1 MTAQPFAGLD
11 PCVHCG
17 FCLQSCP
24 TFLVTGDESDS
35 PRGRIVLMRSLARGE
50 LDAADQGLVV
60 HLDRCLGCRGCEPVC
75 PSGVSYGPALEEAR
89 RLIATRRPVPF
100 SARLTA
106 SVLAEPALREPLMA
120 LARAVRPLAAR
131 VAGGSRIGFLAGML
145 AATRAEGLERPQ
157 GEPRPEGPQGPQKT
171 GGALRSFATPP
182 AAAAPAP
189 AAALFRGC
197 IMDGLFGHVH
207 QATERTLRANGYR
220 VVDVPNQGCCGALHA
235 HAGLHDQAVAL
246 ARANVAAFGQAPEA
260 AIVVNSAGCG
270 AMLKEYPR
278 LLAGDAAVTEAI
290 AAWTA
295 RVVDVTE
302 ALASAGPRRGAPLP
316 LTVAYDP
323 PCHLLHAQRVADAPL
338 KILDA
343 IPGLRRVAHGEA
355 DLCCGSAGSYSLTE
369 PALSRAVLNRK
380 VAALANGRLDA
391 VATGNPGC
399 VMQIGAGLR
408 AAGRDI
414 PVLHPVELL
423 DRSYALAGYYGP

>member
-1 MTAQPFAGLD
+1 MTASSFAGLD

-35 PRGRIVLMRSLARGE
+35 PRGRIVLMRALARGE
-50 LDAADQGLVV
+50 LDAADEGLVF

-89 RLIATRRPVPF
+89 RLIAARRPVPF
-100 SARLTA
+100 SARLTVT
-106 SVLAEPALREPLMA
+106 VLAEPALRAPLMA
-120 LARAVRPLAAR
+120 LARLVRPLAR
-131 VAGGSRIGFLAGML
+131 LLAGGSRLGFLAGML
-145 AATRAEGLERPQ
+145 ASTKPRAQRG
-157 GEPRPEGPQGPQKT
+157 QK
-171 GGALRSFATPP
+171 GHRAQVAQKGQRVPS
-182 AAAAPAP
+182 APSLP
-189 AAALFRGC
+189 SVPSVALFKGC

-220 VVDVPNQGCCGALHA
+220 VVDVSGQGCCGALHA
-235 HAGLHDQAVAL
+235 HAGLHEQAVAL
-246 ARANVAAFGQAPEA
+246 ARANVAAFSQAPEA

-278 LLAGDAAVTEAI
+278 LLAGDALAQPA
-290 AAWTA
+290 AAWAA

-302 ALASAGPRRGAPLP
+302 ALAFAGPRRGASLS
-316 LTVAYDP
+316 LRVAYDP
-323 PCHLLHAQRVADAPL
+323 PCHLLHAQRVAEAPVTV
-338 KILDA
+338 LDA
-343 IPGLRRVAHGEA
+343 IPGLQRVTHGEA

-369 PALSRAVLNRK
+369 PALSRAVLSRK
-380 VAALANGRLDA
+380 VGALTNGRLDA

-408 AAGRDI
+408 AAGHDV

-423 DRSYALAGYYGP
+423 DRSYALAGYYQA

>member
-1 MTAQPFAGLD
+1 MTGQSFAGLD

-50 LDAADQGLVV
+50 LDAADRGLVF

-89 RLIATRRPVPF
+89 RLIGARRPVPF

-106 SVLAEPALREPLMA
+106 SVLAEPALRAPLMA
-120 LARAVRPLAAR
+120 LARMVRPLAR
-131 VAGGSRIGFLAGML
+131 RLAGGSRAGFMAGML
-145 AATRAEGLERPQ
+145 AATKPWQDGRTAKRQ
-157 GEPRPEGPQGPQKT
+157 GDQGK
-171 GGALRSFATPP
+171 GH
-182 AAAAPAP
+182 APAV
-189 AAALFRGC
+189 ALFLGC

-207 QATERTLRANGYR
+207 QATERTLRTNGYR

-246 ARANVAAFGQAPEA
+246 ARANVAAFSQAPEA

-278 LLAGDAAVTEAI
+278 LLAGDAAVAEA
-290 AAWTA
+290 ARGWAA

-302 ALASAGPRRGAPLP
+302 ALASAGPRPGAALP

-338 KILDA
+338 KVLDA

-369 PALSRAVLNRK
+369 PDLSRAVLARK
-380 VAALANGRLDA
+380 VEALTNGRLDA

-408 AAGRDI
+408 AAGRDV
-414 PVLHPVELL
+414 PVVHPVELL
-423 DRSYALAGYYGP
+423 DRSYALAGYYDA

>member
-1 MTAQPFAGLD
+1 MTGQTFAGLD

-35 PRGRIVLMRSLARGE
+35 PRGRIVLMQALARGE
-50 LDAADQGLVV
+50 LDAADPALVS

-75 PSGVSYGPALEEAR
+75 PSGVSYGPPLEEAR
-89 RLIATRRPVPF
+89 RLIAARRPVPF
-100 SARLTA
+100 FALLTA
-106 SVLAEPALREPLMA
+106 SVLAEPRLREPLMA
-120 LARAVRPLAAR
+120 LARAVRPLAR
-131 VAGGSRIGFLAGML
+131 RLAGGSRLGFLAGML
-145 AATRAEGLERPQ
+145 AATRADERTA
-157 GEPRPEGPQGPQKT
+157 GRAVRRSGGRPDGQS
-171 GGALRSFATPP
+171 GGQEDAPTARPP
-182 AAAAPAP
+182 DRPS
-189 AAALFRGC
+189 AALFRGC

-220 VVDVPNQGCCGALHA
+220 VVDLPDQGCCGALHA
-235 HAGLHDQAVAL
+235 HAGLHDQAMAL
-246 ARANVAAFGQAPEA
+246 ARANVTAFSRAPEA

-278 LLAGDAAVTEAI
+278 LLAGDAAGADVAG
-290 AAWTA
+290 WGA

-302 ALASAGPRRGAPLP
+302 ALASVGPRRGAPLP

-323 PCHLLHAQRVADAPL
+323 PCHLLHAQRVAEAPIKVL
-338 KILDA
+338 EA
-343 IPGLRRVAHGEA
+343 IPGLQRVVHGEA

-369 PALSRAVLNRK
+369 PALSRAVLDRK

-408 AAGRDI
+408 AAGRAV
-414 PVLHPVELL
+414 PVVHPVELL
-423 DRSYALAGYYGP
+423 DRSYALAGYYGGGT